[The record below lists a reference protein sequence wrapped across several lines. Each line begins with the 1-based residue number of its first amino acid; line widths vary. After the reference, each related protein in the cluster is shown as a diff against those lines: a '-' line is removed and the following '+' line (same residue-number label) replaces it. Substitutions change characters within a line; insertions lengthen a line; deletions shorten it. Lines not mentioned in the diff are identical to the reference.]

1 MTQQLRTSPVT
12 PARATQAPA
21 PLTLV
26 HGGRADP
33 ALADPSLD
41 PALERAR
48 TNALRDRHAEG
59 LTRLL
64 SERDDLRGVHAL
76 ADLVDDAVRW
86 SV

>member
-1 MTQQLRTSPVT
+1 MTQQLRTDPDTSDRSRRT
-12 PARATQAPA
+12 PTA
-21 PLTLV
+21 LTLV
-26 HGGRADP
+26 HGGRAEAVLP
-33 ALADPSLD
+33 D

-48 TNALRDRHAEG
+48 AQALRDRHAEG

-76 ADLVDDAVRW
+76 ADLVDDAIRW